1 MKDTTKA
8 LEQTRRAFIKRA
20 GMVAASAMA
29 VGATQALAQTPAND
43 EATNIG
49 EIKWDEEFDV
59 VIAGAGVAGESCAI
73 TMATEG
79 AGESVLLV
87 EKGDGPS
94 GNSPYALGV
103 AIWCEEVDRFA
114 KYFKDMQSAF
124 NMAPDDVIQAYAEG
138 VAENKDWLVS
148 IGANDDDS
156 MWITECGAPTADGV
170 GGEYPELGGGDT
182 IGWLGVGMGENAPQ
196 GALHICAWME
206 EQIKSIYADKI
217 DYRTET
223 PVKALVQDPATKAI
237 VGVVIEQEGV
247 ELYVKANKGV
257 VMCVGGFESNPQ
269 MMQDYVGMGC
279 AVPGAGRLNTGDGH
293 LMCMKAGADL
303 WHMENVAGFW
313 MFGRNNDDTMSTCKV
328 LDKNPSPKQFGITVG
343 INGRRFYMDWDG
355 YMTNPGYDLNS
366 DLKMH
371 VGFRHGHTQFG
382 GEWPHLPMPEKGWF
396 LFDAEGLAAG
406 AMGTSVA
413 GAAYEGDPAD
423 NGDAYKANS
432 IEELAALI
440 DVPADE
446 LAATVEQWNRYCDEG
461 KDEAFYRPAEY
472 MTPVK
477 TAPFYAQLV
486 RPHFLNIDGGPRRD
500 AKGEILDTDGEPI
513 PGLYSAGEF
522 GSVWGN
528 YYQGAGNVA
537 ECMIFGRICAR
548 SIIAK

>member
-1 MKDTTKA
+1 MAMTKT
-8 LEQTRRAFIKRA
+8 LEQTRRSFIKRA
-20 GMVAASAMA
+20 GGAVAGMVALGASAA
-29 VGATQALAQTPAND
+29 NVSKNPGNALAESVD
-43 EATNIG
+43 EIQ
-49 EIKWDEEFDV
+49 WDEEFDV

-79 AGESVLLV
+79 SNESVLLV
-87 EKGDGPS
+87 EKGAVPS

-103 AIWCEEVDRFA
+103 GIWCEEVDRFA
-114 KYFKDMQSAF
+114 QYFKDMQSSY

-138 VAENKDWLVS
+138 VAENKDWLIS

-156 MWITECGAPTADGV
+156 LWVTECGAPTADGV

-196 GALHICAWME
+196 DAPHICAWME
-206 EQIKSIYADKI
+206 QQIQTAYADKI

-223 PVKALVQDPATKAI
+223 PLKALVQDPQTKAI
-237 VGVVIEQEGV
+237 VGVVIEQDGE
-247 ELYVKANKGV
+247 EAYVKANKGV

-279 AVPGAGRLNTGDGH
+279 AVPGAGRLNTGEGH
-293 LMCMKAGADL
+293 MMCMKAGADL

-313 MFGRNNDDTMSTCKV
+313 MFGRDLDDTVSTCSI
-328 LDKNPSPKQFGITVG
+328 LAKNPSPKQFGVTVG

-355 YMTNPGYDLNS
+355 YMTNPGYELNS

-396 LFDAEGLAAG
+396 IFDQGGLEAG
-406 AMGTSVA
+406 ALGT
-413 GAAYEGDPAD
+413 GYDGDPVED
-423 NGDAYKANS
+423 NYAYKADT
-432 IEELAALI
+432 IEELAEACGL
-440 DVPADE
+440 PADE
-446 LAATVEQWNRYCDEG
+446 LVKTIAQYNRYCENG
-461 KDEAFYRPAEY
+461 EDEAFYRPAEY
-472 MTPVK
+472 LTPV
-477 TAPFYAQLV
+477 TQAPFYAQLV
-486 RPHFLNIDGGPRRD
+486 RPHFLNTDGGPRRD

-548 SIIAK
+548 SIIAQG